1 MSNIPKPDNDNA
13 VIAELMR
20 EIKEMRSQLAQ
31 VQNVNNTGGQGVV
44 SNSQNVLANNL
55 ATDKNKERAYSEQ
68 SLQTTAQEAI
78 ERAHQDQ
85 ISRNKFSA
93 HVDGN
98 LVASMMMQMPVTT
111 FSGMNLVAYPIG
123 ISLPFGGKLYTYT
136 WKNSKELVQVLGIHV
151 KQVRAWMR
159 RLVEQDQETV
169 RTLDP
174 NDHDVTNRVIPS
186 QGNIY

>member
-68 SLQTTAQEAI
+68 ALQTTAQEAI

-123 ISLPFGGKLYTYT
+123 ISLPFGENYILTLEKIQKSWFKYWVSMLNRLERECEDLLNKT
-136 WKNSKELVQVLGIHV
+136 KKQFIH
-151 KQVRAWMR
+151 
-159 RLVEQDQETV
+159 
-169 RTLDP
+169 
-174 NDHDVTNRVIPS
+174 
-186 QGNIY
+186 